1 VATIAIDIH
10 GQEVALQSYQDK
22 VQQLT
27 DPIVRHLA
35 RFRRIALRFL
45 GNIADAEDA
54 VQDAFL
60 SAFTHLDQF
69 EGQAKMST
77 WLTAIVI
84 NAARMKL
91 RQRRPQAQISLDE
104 THGEQNLLLAEML
117 PDHQPNPE
125 EICRR
130 RELAERIAYAT
141 TQLSPTLRKT
151 LQVRDLEGLSIR
163 ETAHLLGVPRGTV
176 KAQLSR
182 GRVRLKEIV
191 RKSLRGNGDAIR
203 SARADNNPHK
213 KRLKRSYGASSD

>member
-1 VATIAIDIH
+1 MATITLDIH
-10 GQEVALQSYQDK
+10 GQGVAVQSYQNK

-27 DPIVRHLA
+27 DVIVRHLA
-35 RFRRIALRFL
+35 RFRRIALRLL

-69 EGQAKMST
+69 GGQAKMST

-91 RQRRPQAQISLDE
+91 RRRSPQAQISLDE
-104 THGEQNLLLAEML
+104 THGERNLLLAEML

-125 EICRR
+125 EICCR
-130 RELAERIAYAT
+130 RELAERIADAT
-141 TQLSPTLRKT
+141 RQLSPTLRRT
-151 LQVRDLEGLSIR
+151 FQLRDLYGLSIS
-163 ETAHLLGVPRGTV
+163 ETAHLLGVPDGTV
-176 KAQLSR
+176 KAQLAR

-203 SARADNNPHK
+203 STPADSNP
-213 KRLKRSYGASSD
+213 

>member
-1 VATIAIDIH
+1 MATIAPDIN
-10 GQEVALQSYQDK
+10 GQGVALQSYQNK

-27 DPIVRHLA
+27 DLIARHLA
-35 RFRRIALRFL
+35 RFRRIALRLL

-54 VQDAFL
+54 VQDASL
-60 SAFTHLDQF
+60 SAFLHLDQF
-69 EGQAKMST
+69 IGQAKMST

-91 RQRRPQAQISLDE
+91 RRRSQQAQISLDE
-104 THGEQNLLLAEML
+104 THGEHNLLLAEML

-125 EICRR
+125 EVCCR
-130 RELAERIAYAT
+130 RELAERLADAT

-151 LQVRDLEGLSIR
+151 FQLRDLDGLSIS
-163 ETAHLLGVPRGTV
+163 ETAHLLGVPGGTV

-191 RKSLRGNGDAIR
+191 RERLQGKGDAIR
-203 SARADNNPHK
+203 STAADSNP
-213 KRLKRSYGASSD
+213 

>member
-1 VATIAIDIH
+1 MATIALDIH
-10 GQEVALQSYQDK
+10 GHGVAIQSYEGK

-27 DPIVRHLA
+27 DVIVRHLT
-35 RFRRIALRFL
+35 RFRRIAVSLL

-69 EGQAKMST
+69 RGQAKMST

-84 NAARMKL
+84 NVARMKL
-91 RQRRPQAQISLDE
+91 RRRSPRAQISLDE

-125 EICRR
+125 EVCCR
-130 RELAERIAYAT
+130 RELAERLADAT
-141 TQLSPTLRKT
+141 TQLSPTLRKVFR
-151 LQVRDLEGLSIR
+151 LRDLDGLSIS
-163 ETAHLLGVPRGTV
+163 ETAHLLGVPGGTV
-176 KAQLSR
+176 KSQLSR

-191 RKSLRGNGDAIR
+191 RKSLGGNRDAIR
-203 SARADNNPHK
+203 STSADNNP
-213 KRLKRSYGASSD
+213 

>member
-1 VATIAIDIH
+1 
-10 GQEVALQSYQDK
+10 
-22 VQQLT
+22 
-27 DPIVRHLA
+27 LA

-69 EGQAKMST
+69 GGQAKMST

-104 THGEQNLLLAEML
+104 THGEQNLLLAEIL

-125 EICRR
+125 EICSM
-130 RELAERIAYAT
+130 RELAERLAGAT
-141 TQLSPTLRKT
+141 TQLSPTLRRT
-151 LQVRDLEGLSIR
+151 FQLRDLYGLSIR
-163 ETAHLLGVPRGTV
+163 ETAHLLGVPTGTV
-176 KAQLSR
+176 KAQLAR
-182 GRVRLKEIV
+182 GRVRLKE
-191 RKSLRGNGDAIR
+191 
-203 SARADNNPHK
+203 
-213 KRLKRSYGASSD
+213 

>member
-1 VATIAIDIH
+1 VATIALDIH
-10 GQEVALQSYQDK
+10 GQGVAIQSYQNK
-22 VQQLT
+22 VHQL
-27 DPIVRHLA
+27 DDVIVRHLA

-45 GNIADAEDA
+45 GSIADAEDA

-69 EGQAKMST
+69 GGQAKMST

-104 THGEQNLLLAEML
+104 THGEQNLLLAEIL

-125 EICRR
+125 EICSM
-130 RELAERIAYAT
+130 RELAERLAGAT
-141 TQLSPTLRKT
+141 TQLSPTLRRT
-151 LQVRDLEGLSIR
+151 FQLRDLYGLSIR

-176 KAQLSR
+176 KAQLAR

-191 RKSLRGNGDAIR
+191 RKRLRRSDDVIR
-203 SARADNNPHK
+203 SARSDNNRHK
-213 KRLKRSYGASSD
+213 KRLKQSYGASSD

>member
-1 VATIAIDIH
+1 MATIALDIY
-10 GQEVALQSYQDK
+10 GKGVAVQSYQHK

-27 DPIVRHLA
+27 DVIARHLA
-35 RFRRIALRFL
+35 RFRRIALRLL

-60 SAFTHLDQF
+60 LAFTHLDQF
-69 EGQAKMST
+69 GGQAKMST

-91 RQRRPQAQISLDE
+91 RQRSRQAQLSLDE
-104 THGEQNLLLAEML
+104 THGEQNLQLAEML

-125 EICRR
+125 EVCCR
-130 RELAERIAYAT
+130 RELAERLADAT
-141 TQLSPTLRKT
+141 TQLSPTLRKVFQ
-151 LQVRDLEGLSIR
+151 LRDLDGLSTS
-163 ETAHLLGVPRGTV
+163 ETAHRLGVPGGTV

-191 RKSLRGNGDAIR
+191 RKSLRGNGDAIQ
-203 SARADNNPHK
+203 SPPADSNP
-213 KRLKRSYGASSD
+213 

>member
-1 VATIAIDIH
+1 MALDIH
-10 GQEVALQSYQDK
+10 GQGVAVQSYENK
-22 VQQLT
+22 VQQL
-27 DPIVRHLA
+27 DDVIVRHLA

-69 EGQAKMST
+69 GGQAKMST

-104 THGEQNLLLAEML
+104 THGEQNLLLAEIL

-125 EICRR
+125 EICSM
-130 RELAERIAYAT
+130 RELAERLAGAT
-141 TQLSPTLRKT
+141 TQLSPTLRRT
-151 LQVRDLEGLSIR
+151 FQLRDLYGLSIR
-163 ETAHLLGVPRGTV
+163 ETAHLLGVPTGTV
-176 KAQLSR
+176 KAQLAR
-182 GRVRLKEIV
+182 GRARLKEIV
-191 RKSLRGNGDAIR
+191 RKRLRR
-203 SARADNNPHK
+203 SD
-213 KRLKRSYGASSD
+213 DVI

>member
-1 VATIAIDIH
+1 MATIALDIH
-10 GQEVALQSYQDK
+10 GQGVAVQSYQNK

-27 DPIVRHLA
+27 DAIVRHLA
-35 RFRRIALRFL
+35 RFRRTALRLL
-45 GNIADAEDA
+45 GNVADAEDT

-69 EGQAKMST
+69 RGQAKMST

-91 RQRRPQAQISLDE
+91 RRRSPQAQISLDE
-104 THGEQNLLLAEML
+104 THGEHNLLLAEVL

-125 EICRR
+125 EVCCR
-130 RELAERIAYAT
+130 RELAERLADAT

-151 LQVRDLEGLSIR
+151 LQLRDLDGLSIS
-163 ETAHLLGVPRGTV
+163 ETAQLLGVPDGTV

-182 GRVRLKEIV
+182 GRVRLKEIL
-191 RKSLRGNGDAIR
+191 RKSLRGKGDAIR
-203 SARADNNPHK
+203 STAADNNP
-213 KRLKRSYGASSD
+213 